1 MPSSDIR
8 QIAVCEAKG
17 ISVQKDWR
25 ILDFGCGPGRRVYEL
40 LDAGYQHAYGVDVVD
55 YLELRHPEDRH
66 RFHIA
71 PDGHVPLP
79 DASFDLVISD
89 QCFEHVMNQPLAWQE
104 IVRILKPGGVSVHV
118 IPAKWQIIEPH
129 IKVPLGGL
137 QIFKRYPYYFL
148 WAILGVRN
156 EFQHGRSA
164 GSVARRNFEYANKEL
179 NYWSTR
185 QYHQIFRT
193 LPIRWSWEEITYMEA
208 SHRSHIQRLA
218 CAARR
223 MPLLTTLIRTFHTRV
238 LFLVKSVEF

>member
-40 LDAGYQHAYGVDVVD
+40 LDAGYQYAYGVDVVD

-71 PDGHVPLP
+71 PDGHMPLP

-89 QCFEHVMNQPLAWQE
+89 QCFEHVINQPLAWEE

-137 QIFKRYPYYFL
+137 QIFKRYPYYFYGQSL
-148 WAILGVRN
+148 
-156 EFQHGRSA
+156 EFA
-164 GSVARRNFEYANKEL
+164 MNF
-179 NYWSTR
+179 SMVV
-185 QYHQIFRT
+185 
-193 LPIRWSWEEITYMEA
+193 LPIAW
-208 SHRSHIQRLA
+208 LA
-218 CAARR
+218 ATSS
-223 MPLLTTLIRTFHTRV
+223 MPIKSLTTGV
-238 LFLVKSVEF
+238 Q